1 MGMSALMV
9 AVESTKALASSPECA
24 AQTGSGSG
32 TDDDCLPP
40 SFTAAVALT
49 TSAILCGVVVIKV
62 GLFVYC
68 RRVQRVRGYATLEA
82 YCDDHRNDALANA
95 VSVAMFCLA
104 QFYCPDGRVESAE
117 GSVCPA
123 VQLWWV
129 DPAAALVL
137 SLFIFVNWVESG
149 REQL

>member
-1 MGMSALMV
+1 MSIAD
-9 AVESTKALASSPECA
+9 AC
-24 AQTGSGSG
+24 
-32 TDDDCLPP
+32 
-40 SFTAAVALT
+40 
-49 TSAILCGVVVIKV
+49 SACVD
-62 GLFVYC
+62 
-68 RRVQRVRGYATLEA
+68 ATLEA
-82 YCDDHRNDALANA
+82 YCDDHRNDALTNA

-149 REQL
+149 REQQ